1 MASKRTD
8 TRRHLRGAGSRG
20 RRSHRRWTADER
32 REAIVSAAITEFADA
47 GLAGAS
53 TEAIAR
59 RAGISHAYLFR
70 LFGTKRDL
78 FLATVD
84 RAFGHVLDVF
94 QEAWRTRDPAEPP
107 FKVLGESY
115 PPILEDRK
123 ELLFQFH
130 AYAACADPEVRARV
144 RERYLECFRWVQRTT
159 GASEDAVRVFMSA
172 GLLIAV
178 SEALGVPGLAE
189 GGRYM
194 PRVTTW
200 PT

>member
-1 MASKRTD
+1 MSTS
-8 TRRHLRGAGSRG
+8 TRSRL
-20 RRSHRRWTADER
+20 SADER
-32 REAIVSAAITEFADA
+32 RAQVVEAALEEFAQA

-53 TEAIAR
+53 TEAIAK

-78 FLATVD
+78 FLAAVD

-94 QEAWRTRDPAEPP
+94 AEAWRTRDPDEPP
-107 FKVLGESY
+107 LAVLGRSY

-130 AYAACADPEVRARV
+130 AFAACADPEIRARV
-144 RERYLECFRWVQRTT
+144 SGHYLRCYEWVRATT
-159 GASEDAVRVFMSA
+159 GEPADAVRVFMSA

-178 SEALGVPGLAE
+178 SEALDLPDLAE
-189 GGRYM
+189 RGEYISRLRGGS
-194 PRVTTW
+194 
-200 PT
+200 

>member
-1 MASKRTD
+1 MSDAAR
-8 TRRHLRGAGSRG
+8 TRR
-20 RRSHRRWTADER
+20 TAPER
-32 REAIVSAAITEFADA
+32 RAEVVEAALEEFAQA

-84 RAFGHVLDVF
+84 RAFGHVLEVF
-94 QEAWRTRDPAEPP
+94 REAWRTRDPSAPP
-107 FKVLGESY
+107 FEVLGKSY

-130 AYAACADPEVRARV
+130 AYAACADPEIRARV
-144 RERYLECFRWVQRTT
+144 RERYLECFRWVRDTT
-159 GASEDAVRVFMSA
+159 GDTEDAVRVFMSA

-178 SEALGVPGLAE
+178 SEALEEPVLAE
-189 GGRYM
+189 RGEYM
-194 PRVTTW
+194 ARLGDW
-200 PT
+200 HAG

>member
-1 MASKRTD
+1 MAAAPRP
-8 TRRHLRGAGSRG
+8 
-20 RRSHRRWTADER
+20 RRSAEER
-32 REAIVSAAITEFADA
+32 RGEVIEAALEEFAQA

-78 FLATVD
+78 FLASVD

-94 QEAWRTRDPAEPP
+94 REAWASRDPSWPA
-107 FKVLGESY
+107 FAVLGTSY

-130 AYAACADPEVRARV
+130 AFAACADPEIRERV
-144 RERYLECFRWVQRTT
+144 RERYLECFRWICDTT
-159 GASEDAVRVFMSA
+159 GEPEDEVRSFMSA

-178 SEALGVPGLAE
+178 SEALDEPALAE
-189 GGRYM
+189 KGEYLARLRG
-194 PRVTTW
+194 W
-200 PT
+200 PELHDKP

>member
-1 MASKRTD
+1 MSTPPRS
-8 TRRHLRGAGSRG
+8 RR
-20 RRSHRRWTADER
+20 TADER
-32 REAIVSAAITEFADA
+32 RVEVVEAALEEFAQA

-78 FLATVD
+78 FLASVD

-94 QEAWRTRDPAEPP
+94 REAWASRDPSWPA
-107 FKVLGESY
+107 FAVLGTSY

-130 AYAACADPEVRARV
+130 AFAACADPEIRARV
-144 RERYLECFRWVQRTT
+144 RDRYLECFRWVRDTT
-159 GASEDAVRVFMSA
+159 GESEDAVRVFMSA

-178 SEALGVPGLAE
+178 SEALEEPLLAE
-189 GGRYM
+189 KGEYM
-194 PRVTTW
+194 ARVTDW
-200 PT
+200 PAPPT